1 MSYETNWL
9 TAQGSPLIA
18 IGSTMVLML
27 DTHGVLL
34 TLLFGVIIYFAGGM
48 PYLASILI
56 FLIIAVSVTK
66 YENIAKKEL
75 GVYEH
80 ERGWENVFSNGLI
93 PTALAVLN
101 PWLGF
106 MPYVCSI
113 AAITADKFGSEI
125 GVIEKNAF
133 DLRTFKTIKS
143 GKSGA
148 VSVLG
153 TLASLSGSTIVGLSA
168 MLLFNVTPTTALIIG
183 IIGFL
188 GSFVDSIFGIFE
200 EMGIGTK
207 ATTNLACSIAGA
219 LLGYW
224 FLK

>member
-1 MSYETNWL
+1 
-9 TAQGSPLIA
+9 
-18 IGSTMVLML
+18 ML
-27 DTHGVLL
+27 DKHGVLL
-34 TLLFGVIIYFAGGM
+34 TLLFGVIIYLAGGIL
-48 PYLASILI
+48 YLAAILI

-93 PTALAVLN
+93 PTILAILN

-106 MPYVCSI
+106 MPYICSI

-125 GVIEKNAF
+125 GVLGKQAF
-133 DLRTFKTIKS
+133 DLGTFKTIKA

-148 VSVLG
+148 ISPLG
-153 TLASLSGSTIVGLSA
+153 TLASLSGSTITGLSA
-168 MLLFNVTPTTALIIG
+168 MLIFNVTPTTALMIG
-183 IIGFL
+183 IVGFL
-188 GSFVDSIFGIFE
+188 GSFVDSVFGIFE
-200 EMGIGTK
+200 EMGIGNK
-207 ATTNLACSIAGA
+207 ATTNLVCSIAGA